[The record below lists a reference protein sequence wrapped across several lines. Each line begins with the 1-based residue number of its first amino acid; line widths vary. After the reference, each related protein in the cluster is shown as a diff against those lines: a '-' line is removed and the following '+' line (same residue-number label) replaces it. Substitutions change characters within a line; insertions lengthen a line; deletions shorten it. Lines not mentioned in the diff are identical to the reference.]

1 MNRLLLIAALAA
13 ATLISAA
20 AAQEPRPRAQQFTLE
35 NGMQVVVWSDHRAPV
50 ATHMVWYRVGGADEE
65 PGKSGLAHFFEHLM
79 FRGTKKVPAG
89 EFSQTVARNGGRHN
103 AFTGQDYT
111 AYYENVA
118 VDRLD
123 LVMGLEADRMTGL
136 NLSEDVVLPELQVV
150 REERRSRVDN
160 NPASLFRE
168 QIMAAMYLAH
178 PYGTPVI
185 GWMADLESLTM
196 ADAVAFYRR
205 HYAPDNAILVVSGD
219 VTVDQ
224 VRALAEKHYGPI
236 PPAGTPR
243 RVRPAEPPQLA
254 ARRLTMSD
262 ARVTEPSWSRRY
274 LAPSY
279 LAGKSELADAM
290 TVLSHVLGGGP
301 TSRLYQ
307 QLVVKEKIAA
317 SAGAWYSPDSRDL
330 GLFGLYGVPPAGGD
344 VSVVERGADRVVAEL
359 LEKGVTAEE
368 VARSKKK
375 LVAEAVYARDSVSGT
390 ANIYGHAL
398 TIGRTTQDV
407 EAWPDRIGAVT
418 VEAVNEAAREVLVM
432 ARSVNGILLPEAK
445 K

>member
-1 MNRLLLIAALAA
+1 MNRLFLIAALATA
-13 ATLISAA
+13 ALISAA
-20 AAQEPRPRAQQFTLE
+20 AAQEPRPRAHQFALD

-50 ATHMVWYRVGGADEE
+50 VTHMVWYRVGGADEE

-89 EFSQTVARNGGRHN
+89 EFSKTVARNGGRHN

-111 AYYENVA
+111 AYYESVA

-136 NLSEDVVLPELQVV
+136 DLSEDVVLPELQVV

-160 NPASLFRE
+160 DPASLFRE

-178 PYGTPVI
+178 PYATPVI

-196 ADAVAFYRR
+196 DDAVAFYRR

-236 PPAGTPR
+236 PPAGAAR

-262 ARVTEPSWSRRY
+262 PRVTEPSWSRRY

-307 QLVVKEKIAA
+307 QLVVKDKVAA
-317 SAGAWYSPDSRDL
+317 GAGAWYSPDSRDL
-330 GLFGLYGVPPAGGD
+330 GIFGLYGVPPAGGD
-344 VSVVERGADRVVAEL
+344 VNVVEQGADRVVAEL
-359 LEKGVTAEE
+359 LERGVTAEE

-390 ANIYGHAL
+390 ANIYGRAL
-398 TIGRTTQDV
+398 TIGRTTEDV
-407 EAWPDRIGAVT
+407 EAWPDRIAAVT
-418 VEAVNEAAREVLVM
+418 VEAVNEAAREVLVI
-432 ARSVNGILLPEAK
+432 ARSVNGILLPEVLE
-445 K
+445 